1 MQNILA
7 ALPLDKP
14 DIQPMALPADLP
26 PPDLEAVLAF
36 YADIPHH
43 RAIGLDVISA
53 GGGRAVMRIGYDARF
68 IGDPDSGA
76 VHGGLVTTMMDA
88 TGGLAVLTSVPSGTP
103 VATLD
108 LRLDYLRP
116 AAPGLS
122 LIGEAECYKRTPN
135 VAFTRGT
142 AFEDGNEADPVANFI
157 ATYMI
162 KPVGIG
168 MAKGGPPT

>member
-1 MQNILA
+1 M
-7 ALPLDKP
+7 P
-14 DIQPMALPADLP
+14 LPADLP

-36 YADIPHH
+36 YAEIPHH
-43 RAIGLDVISA
+43 KAIGLDVVSA
-53 GGGRAVMRIGYDARF
+53 GKGRAVMRIGYDARF

-88 TGGLAVLTSVPSGTP
+88 TGGLAVLSAVPAGTP

-108 LRLDYLRP
+108 LRLDYLR
-116 AAPGLS
+116 AAEPGRV
-122 LIGEAECYKRTPN
+122 LIGEAECYRLTPN

-142 AFEDGNEADPVANFI
+142 AFEDGNAEDPVANFI

-168 MAKGGPPT
+168 MSGSGFAAGTQA

>member
-1 MQNILA
+1 MPLA
-7 ALPLDKP
+7 DG
-14 DIQPMALPADLP
+14 LP
-26 PPDLEAVLAF
+26 PPDIDAVLAF
-36 YADIPHH
+36 YAGIPHH
-43 RAIGLDVISA
+43 KAIGLEAVEAADGV
-53 GGGRAVMRIGYDARF
+53 AVMRVGYDKRF

-88 TGGLAVLTSVPSGTP
+88 TGGLAVLCAVPKGTP

-108 LRLDYLRP
+108 LRLDYLRG
-116 AAPGLS
+116 ARPGIPLF
-122 LIGEAECYKRTPN
+122 GRAECYKLTPN

-142 AFEDGNEADPVANFI
+142 AYEQDNAEDPVANFI

-168 MAKGGPPT
+168 MAKSGSGA

>member
-1 MQNILA
+1 MP
-7 ALPLDKP
+7 LPDN
-14 DIQPMALPADLP
+14 LP
-26 PPDLEAVLAF
+26 PPDLDAVLAF
-36 YADIPHH
+36 YAAIPHH
-43 RAIGLDVISA
+43 KAIGLDAISA
-53 GGGRAVMRIGYDARF
+53 GGGRAVMRVGYDARF

-88 TGGLAVLTSVPSGTP
+88 TGGLAVLSAVPKGTP

-108 LRLDYLRP
+108 LRLDYLR
-116 AAPGLS
+116 AAEPGHV
-122 LIGEAECYKRTPN
+122 LIGEAECYRLTPN

-142 AFEDGNEADPVANFI
+142 AYEQGNANDPVANFI

-168 MAKGGPPT
+168 MAEAGPLPGSGA

>member
-1 MQNILA
+1 
-7 ALPLDKP
+7 
-14 DIQPMALPADLP
+14 MALLPDLP

-36 YADIPHH
+36 YAGIPHH
-43 RAIGLDVISA
+43 RAIGLDAVSA
-53 GGGRAVMRIGYDARF
+53 EAGRAVMRMDYDARF
-68 IGDPDSGA
+68 IGDPDTGA

-88 TGGLAVLTSVPSGTP
+88 TGGLAVLSCVPAGTP

-108 LRLDYLRP
+108 LRLDYLR
-116 AAPGLS
+116 AAEAGLA
-122 LIGEAECYKRTPN
+122 LMGEAECYKLTPN

-142 AFEDGNEADPVANFI
+142 AYEAGAADDPVANFI

-168 MAKGGPPT
+168 MPAKDAGAGAAAP

>member
-1 MQNILA
+1 
-7 ALPLDKP
+7 
-14 DIQPMALPADLP
+14 MALLPDLP

-36 YADIPHH
+36 YVGIPHH
-43 RAIGLDVISA
+43 QAIGLEVVSA
-53 GGGRAVMRIGYDARF
+53 DAGKAAMRIAYDARF

-88 TGGLAVLTSVPSGTP
+88 TGGLAVLSCVPAGTP

-108 LRLDYLRP
+108 LRLDYLRG
-116 AAPGLS
+116 AQPGLT
-122 LIGEAECYKRTPN
+122 LLGEAECYKLTPN
-135 VAFTRGT
+135 VAFTRGI
-142 AFEDGNEADPVANFI
+142 AFEEGAPEDPVANFI

-168 MAKGGPPT
+168 MSWESGTKVAAS